1 MAEDLQPD
9 PSPTGGVPK
18 PPSAVLPDPVEPFR
32 TRARRVAVLT
42 GISRFTSHLA
52 GY

>member
-9 PSPTGGVPK
+9 PSPTGGAPK

-32 TRARRVAVLT
+32 TRARRVAVLAD
-42 GISRFTSHLA
+42 ISRLTPYLA